1 MRTMNNTTTADRFAI
16 YRATAAAQAKAKA
29 VRYASYAVF
38 HNDRQIANVSFPS
51 DTRNANFCGV
61 CFYDPATDTF
71 LGDTQVDE
79 YFVKRVG

>member
-1 MRTMNNTTTADRFAI
+1 MSNTTTADRFAI
-16 YRATAAAQAKAKA
+16 YRATAAASAKAKA

-38 HNDRQIANVSFPS
+38 RNGNQIANVSFPS

>member
-1 MRTMNNTTTADRFAI
+1 MSNTTTADRFAI
-16 YRATAAAQAKAKA
+16 YRATAAASAKAKA

-38 HNDRQIANVSFPS
+38 RNGNQIAEVSFPS
-51 DTRNANFCGV
+51 DTRNANFAGV

>member
-1 MRTMNNTTTADRFAI
+1 MLTMNNTSFTNRLAN
-16 YRATAAAQAKAKA
+16 YRAEQAARAASA
-29 VRYASYAVF
+29 RYASYAVF
-38 HNDRQIANVSFPS
+38 HNDRQIANVRFPS
-51 DTRNANFCGV
+51 DTANANFCGV

>member
-16 YRATAAAQAKAKA
+16 YRATAAAQAKA

-38 HNDRQIANVSFPS
+38 HNDRQIANVRFPS
-51 DTRNANFCGV
+51 DTTNANFAGV
-61 CFYDPATDTF
+61 CFYNPVTDTF